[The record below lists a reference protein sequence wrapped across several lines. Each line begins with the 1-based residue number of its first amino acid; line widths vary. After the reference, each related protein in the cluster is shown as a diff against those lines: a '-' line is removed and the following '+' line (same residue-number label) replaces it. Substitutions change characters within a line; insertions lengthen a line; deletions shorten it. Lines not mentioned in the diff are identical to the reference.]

1 MAIRRPNKPAEEFE
15 PEELF
20 AVGDRR
26 SVPASEPQV
35 YSGFPVD
42 FALRKKVTVS
52 QDNQAYSRLMGSK
65 RLSTNTDSQESG
77 VGGMR
82 WDYMDGYWEGDG
94 GSADPDEYSYM
105 WRRAHGYFDVVI
117 PNSTSYKPAPNTHHH
132 NLGVA
137 PELIIAKCRDY
148 DQEWYVG
155 IQGDLTGDQYYQ
167 MALNTDAQGSLAGTT
182 FSWSKHTDKTFHS
195 TLFGTSA
202 GYIHYLFASV
212 PGISKVGS
220 YTGTGLSG
228 DGSFLDIDCG
238 FTNGARWLLAKRT
251 DGVGDW
257 WMTTGSIPNAP
268 LGMVIRLND
277 STPEVFGGFF
287 SPIPSGFRVAESN
300 MNTAGQ
306 EYIYYAI
313 A

>member
-1 MAIRRPNKPAEEFE
+1 MALE
-15 PEELF
+15 
-20 AVGDRR
+20 
-26 SVPASEPQV
+26 
-35 YSGFPVD
+35 
-42 FALRKKVTVS
+42 RKTVAG
-52 QDNQAYSRLMGSK
+52 QDNIVMNRLTNSK
-65 RLSTNTDSQESG
+65 YLATNSDAAESG
-77 VGGMR
+77 RGSTYFQYNNG
-82 WDYMDGYWEGDG
+82 YYSNTGTDGDQKAW
-94 GSADPDEYSYM
+94 M
-105 WRRAHGYFDVVI
+105 WRRQPGFFDVVAYEG
-117 PNSTSYKPAPNTHHH
+117 NGQGGREVSH
-132 NLGVA
+132 NLGVK
-137 PELIIAKCRDY
+137 PEAMWVKCRSGNSNWTSYWSSMGAGEEISLNLDRKAERTNFFLSTEPESDVFTLGGAYEVNGAGEDY
-148 DQEWYVG
+148 
-155 IQGDLTGDQYYQ
+155 I
-167 MALNTDAQGSLAGTT
+167 A
-182 FSWSKHTDKTFHS
+182 
-195 TLFGTSA
+195 
-202 GYIHYLFASV
+202 YLFASV